1 MSHSLRVMV
10 VVDDSPN
17 RPRPRA
23 RTGRPVKGAGG
34 SPLQYDKPRFTE
46 EQVKGDPDTRA
57 SLELAAHY
65 LAARR
70 RCSVQEARRWIHQEA
85 RAKKATLRE
94 VALAVLARRSV
105 RYHHDVPI

>member
-1 MSHSLRVMV
+1 MAYPLEVTV
-10 VVDDSPN
+10 AIDDSLN
-17 RPRPRA
+17 KLRPRA
-23 RTGRPVKGAGG
+23 RTGRPVNGAGG
-34 SPLQYDKPRFTE
+34 SPLRYRPRSEE

-94 VALAVLARRSV
+94 VALAVLARRNV
-105 RYHHDVPI
+105 HYHHDVPI